1 MAMTFAGAEPG
12 QWIADALADILS
24 RRPPVSTVA
33 AQIPAGFPAYA
44 RIFHP
49 AADEDGHP
57 VRWADIAAA
66 RGTTFHAEA
75 QFAAVSGLEESGMPW
90 TEDAWAGEPPAGDG
104 LAPADLAAVVEAI
117 SHHAGPGAYLALWDG
132 YAFIR
137 GGDAVEVLTAEEAG
151 TDPEAADRE
160 AALREQLK
168 RPAFTAEVLEGPK
181 LELGP
186 LGYRAYHVFSGT
198 LEDLA
203 APLWKSGDGFAER
216 QAPNLA
222 WGADRSWMFS
232 TELYEDSTVIGG
244 TSALVRELAEDP
256 RLEVLAITLE
266 ADLGINGDRI
276 NPAPEL
282 DGY

>member
-1 MAMTFAGAEPG
+1 MAMTFAGAAPG
-12 QWIADALADILS
+12 QWIADALAGILS
-24 RRPPVSTVA
+24 HRPPATTAA
-33 AQIPAGFPAYA
+33 AQIPAGFGAYA

-66 RGTTFHAEA
+66 RGAVFHAEA
-75 QFAAVSGLEESGMPW
+75 QFAAVSGLDEAGMPW

-104 LAPADLAAVVEAI
+104 LAAADLAAVVEAI
-117 SHHAGPGAYLALWDG
+117 SHHAGPGAYLAIWDG

-137 GGDAVEVLTAEEAG
+137 GGDAVEVLAAEEPG
-151 TDPEAADRE
+151 TDPGAAVRE

-168 RPAFTAEVLEGPK
+168 RPAFSPGVLEGPK

-203 APLWKSGDGFAER
+203 APVWKSGEGFAER

-244 TSALVRELAEDP
+244 PPALVRELAEDP
-256 RLEVLAITLE
+256 RLEVRAITLE

-276 NPAPEL
+276 NAAPEL

>member
-1 MAMTFAGAEPG
+1 MAMTFAGAAPG

-24 RRPPVSTVA
+24 QRPPVSTVA

-49 AADEDGHP
+49 ATDEDGGP
-57 VRWADIAAA
+57 VRWGAVAAE
-66 RGTTFHAEA
+66 RGTVFHAEA
-75 QFAAVSGLEESGMPW
+75 QFSAVSGIDETGMPW
-90 TEDAWAGEPPAGDG
+90 ADDAWAGEPPAGEG
-104 LAPADLAAVVEAI
+104 LPAADLSAVVEAI
-117 SHHAGPGAYLALWDG
+117 RHHAGPDAYLALWDG

-137 GGDAVEVLTAEEAG
+137 GGDAVEILTAEEPA
-151 TDPEAADRE
+151 TDPEAAARE
-160 AALREQLK
+160 TMLREQLK
-168 RPAFTAEVLEGPK
+168 LPAFTPEVLDADK

-186 LGYRAYHVFSGT
+186 MGYRAYYVFSGT

-232 TELYEDSTVIGG
+232 TELYEDSTILGG
-244 TSALVRELAEDP
+244 PPELVHELAADP
-256 RLEVLAITLE
+256 RLEVRAITLD
-266 ADLGINGDRI
+266 ADLGIHGDRI

>member
-24 RRPPVSTVA
+24 QRPPVSTAA

-49 AADEDGHP
+49 AADEDGQP
-57 VRWADIAAA
+57 VRWADIAAE
-66 RGTTFHAEA
+66 RGTTFHAGA
-75 QFAAVSGLEESGMPW
+75 QFAALSGLDDTGLPW
-90 TEDAWAGEPPAGDG
+90 TEDAWSGEPPGGDG
-104 LAPADLAAVVEAI
+104 LPAADLAAVADII

-137 GGDAVEVLTAEEAG
+137 GGEAVEILGTEEPA
-151 TDPEAADRE
+151 TDPEAAERE
-160 AALREQLK
+160 QVLRDQLK
-168 RPAFTAEVLEGPK
+168 RPAFTRDVREAGK

-186 LGYRAYHVFSGT
+186 QGYRAFYVFSGT

-203 APLWKSGDGFAER
+203 SPLWKSGDGFAER

-222 WGADRSWMFS
+222 WGIDRSWMLS
-232 TELYEDSTVIGG
+232 TELYEDSTILGG
-244 TSALVRELAEDP
+244 PAELVRELAGDP
-256 RLEVLAITLE
+256 RIEGRAITLE